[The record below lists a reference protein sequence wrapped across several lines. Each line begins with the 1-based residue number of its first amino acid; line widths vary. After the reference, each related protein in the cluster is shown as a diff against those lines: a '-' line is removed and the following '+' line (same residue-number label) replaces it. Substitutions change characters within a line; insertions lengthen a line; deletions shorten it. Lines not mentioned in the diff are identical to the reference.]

1 MYTPSIVTTHR
12 TCKRAS
18 RHSSM
23 SPLIDEP
30 ILMGGAALA
39 TTPHVP
45 TPPLLSLTRH
55 HRSGQAAVAPSA
67 PTPHPRRM
75 SQQSAVAGR
84 RRPGFRVSS
93 PVKERIGSNCGARN
107 TPRHRMPPIPKAQ
120 RSPGQQ
126 YVRVLRCARRRA
138 FRISLSLDSHRPATA
153 LSKAVAP
160 AEALVLL
167 CFSSRASAAACRIGF
182 LLFEKFGILKN
193 ACAHTRNNAVLRV
206 IIVVH
211 ARGVQCLCFLNS
223 DS

>member
-126 YVRVLRCARRRA
+126 YVRIFGVPDAGPSASASHWIRIDLQRRCQRRSLRRRL
-138 FRISLSLDSHRPATA
+138 LSSCASPLALAQLPAG
-153 LSKAVAP
+153 SGS
-160 AEALVLL
+160 
-167 CFSSRASAAACRIGF
+167 CFSKNSASSKMPAR
-182 LLFEKFGILKN
+182 
-193 ACAHTRNNAVLRV
+193 T
-206 IIVVH
+206 H
-211 ARGVQCLCFLNS
+211 ATTLY
-223 DS
+223 